1 MDYTARI
8 KLKIGKYF
16 IMHCGY
22 LGVRE
27 TNCKLKDVT
36 DEYGTLLILISHNR
50 VQHFLDV
57 SGIEN
62 YLFLGFD
69 ENKKFIG
76 TTFCNT
82 TEDRSFII
90 STQARF
96 AVFISIDNLPFHPS
110 ESIELET
117 EHYLIDS

>member
-1 MDYTARI
+1 MDYTASI
-8 KLKIGKYF
+8 KLKRGNYF
-16 IMHCGY
+16 TMHCGY
-22 LGVRE
+22 LGVLE

-36 DEYGTLLILISHNR
+36 NEYGTLLILISHNR

-96 AVFISIDNLPFHPS
+96 AVFISIDNLPFLPS

>member
-1 MDYTARI
+1 MDFTARI
-8 KLKIGKYF
+8 KLKNGNYF
-16 IMHCGY
+16 VMQCGF
-22 LGVRE
+22 LNILE
-27 TNCKLKDVT
+27 TNCKLKDLT
-36 DEYGTLLILISHNR
+36 GKYGTLLILISQKR
-50 VQHFLDV
+50 VQNLLDV

-82 TEDRSFII
+82 TEGRNFII
-90 STQARF
+90 STQASF
-96 AVFISIDNLPFHPS
+96 AVFISTDNLPFHAS

-117 EHYLIDS
+117 EHYLIEL